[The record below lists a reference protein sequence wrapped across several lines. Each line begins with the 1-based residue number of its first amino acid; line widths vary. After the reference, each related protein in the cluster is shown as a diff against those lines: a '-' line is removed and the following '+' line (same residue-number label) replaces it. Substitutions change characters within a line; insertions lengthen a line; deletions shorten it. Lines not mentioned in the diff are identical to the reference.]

1 MKWDRFKRIFH
12 YFTVDYAI
20 ELIVELQE
28 TPLKICAKEIE
39 GLWEEEGLRGPMGS
53 V

>member
-1 MKWDRFKRIFH
+1 MKWDKFKWIFH
-12 YFTVDYAI
+12 DFIVGYAI
-20 ELIVELQE
+20 VLIVELQE